1 MILIMPMLWVCLC
14 RAETVSVRIFLW
26 GYPNI
31 ATKDMMIND
40 DIHAKEVR
48 VVGEDGEQLG
58 IMSVD
63 AAKDAAF
70 DAGLDLVMIAPQAV
84 PPVCKIMDYGK
95 FRFERD
101 KKEKEARK
109 KQQVVRVKEV
119 QLSCRIDKHDFDT
132 RVNHARKFLSD
143 GDKVKAVVRF
153 KGRELAHMD
162 LGRQV
167 LENFLEA
174 CSGVGAAEKG
184 AVVEGRFMTLMLS
197 PVKPTATK
205 AEKAPKA
212 EKPQEE
218 TK

>member
-1 MILIMPMLWVCLC
+1 MD
-14 RAETVSVRIFLW
+14 VSVRIFYFSLRR
-26 GYPNI
+26 YQAI
-31 ATKDMMIND
+31 SAKDMQIND
-40 DIHAKEVR
+40 EIKIKEVR
-48 VVGEDGEQLG
+48 VVGENGEQLG
-58 IMSVD
+58 IMHVND
-63 AAKDAAF
+63 AKEAAYSK
-70 DAGLDLVMIAPQAV
+70 GLDLVLMAPTAV

-109 KQQVVRVKEV
+109 KQQIVRVKEV

-143 GDKVKAVVRF
+143 SDKVKAVVRF

-197 PVKPTATK
+197 PVKHTAAK
-205 AEKAPKA
+205 AEKVPKT
-212 EKPQEE
+212 EKTQEE